1 MKHLFCLILILS
13 LIACSKDASQNSGSS
28 ASLQQLELN
37 LEKAEKDLNDY
48 LVSTLSMTEQRTKF
62 KDAVKQNPENE
73 EWVSTCL
80 RKHFPEFE
88 KLDTKFKE
96 AYFALEQAKH
106 QLSTNN

>member
-13 LIACSKDASQNSGSS
+13 LIACSKETGQTTASS

-48 LVSTLSMTEQRTKF
+48 LVSTLSMTEQRAKF
-62 KDAVKQNPENE
+62 KEAVKENPENE

-80 RKHFPEFE
+80 RKHFPEFG

-96 AYFALEQAKH
+96 AYFALEQAKQ
-106 QLSTNN
+106 QLPTNN